1 MAHLWRRDMGLCAP
15 ADHYCTSRAESC
27 VAMASTLDTSNPFKF
42 KTTEAYR
49 GMPCAKGCTIVMPAI
64 PQRVVYWAV
73 KHRNARGMEIGVGER
88 GVAIE
93 GAVGSLSG
101 GG

>member
-1 MAHLWRRDMGLCAP
+1 
-15 ADHYCTSRAESC
+15 
-27 VAMASTLDTSNPFKF
+27 
-42 KTTEAYR
+42 
-49 GMPCAKGCTIVMPAI
+49 MPAI